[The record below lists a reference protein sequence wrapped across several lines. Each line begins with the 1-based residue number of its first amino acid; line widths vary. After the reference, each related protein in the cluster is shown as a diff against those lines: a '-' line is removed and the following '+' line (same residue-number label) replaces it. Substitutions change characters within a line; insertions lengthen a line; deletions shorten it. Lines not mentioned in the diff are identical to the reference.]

1 MFLYPHRVSC
11 GKLVKFL
18 QYGFVKPLTNTV
30 CLRRHRLGFSVVNVV
45 DCQMKNQSRLT
56 PLISGD
62 RTCLYQTAQL
72 DAVLDY
78 MAWQAAGFLTAKE
91 HIMIVGI
98 LRRGAPLA
106 EMLHARLM
114 RNFKLAKMGL
124 MNLQIKRYADDLTLL
139 HPETKLTENNQ
150 YASLDLTNITVLVV
164 DDVMYHGHSMLRAVE
179 YLARKQAT
187 EIRTAVLVDRG
198 ANKLPVR
205 IDIAGVRLD
214 VAPTDIIE
222 CNVPPYET
230 EFKID
235 LLKPTIN

>member
-1 MFLYPHRVSC
+1 LEFP
-11 GKLVKFL
+11 
-18 QYGFVKPLTNTV
+18 PL
-30 CLRRHRLGFSVVNVV
+30 
-45 DCQMKNQSRLT
+45 
-56 PLISGD
+56 GD

-72 DAVLDY
+72 DAVLDQ

-114 RNFKLAKMGL
+114 RNFKLARMDL
-124 MNLQIKRYADDLTLL
+124 MNLQINRYADDLTLL
-139 HPETKLTENNQ
+139 YPETKLTENNQ
-150 YASLDLTNITVLVV
+150 HASLDLTNTTVLVV
-164 DDVMYHGHSMLRAVE
+164 DDVMYRGHSMLRAVE
-179 YLARKQAT
+179 YLARKQAA